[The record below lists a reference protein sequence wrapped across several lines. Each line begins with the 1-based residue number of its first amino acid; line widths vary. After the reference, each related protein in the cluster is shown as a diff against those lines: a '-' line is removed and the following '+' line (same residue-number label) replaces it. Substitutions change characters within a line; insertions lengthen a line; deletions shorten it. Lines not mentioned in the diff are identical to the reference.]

1 MAPVRT
7 PIRCAI
13 YTRQSI
19 ESNADLSSCQVQF
32 DLCSA
37 LIQSRRW
44 LGYELIEERFADEGY
59 SAATLDRPALHRL
72 LSVIRSGGIER
83 LVIYRLDRLSRNPR
97 HFTTLF
103 EELKD
108 HAVELDVLNAPETVA
123 VALDRFMLNV
133 LASFSEFE
141 RDLAASRIAE
151 SRAHLKAHGRRIA
164 GATPFGYFADR
175 HTKQLVVC
183 DEEAAAVARMFQWAD
198 AGVTPAVIASFANAL
213 RWITGAG
220 NPWTARQ
227 VLSILTNH
235 TYAGLVVHGFAFR
248 EGRHP
253 PLIDREIYHRV
264 QNLIA
269 ARRTGV
275 PGRHGGRTGI
285 TWIVRGLLIRG
296 GCGRPMSTHTVRT
309 GPVIRRYYRRR
320 STAGGRERCKSV
332 MVAAHEIETVVLTE
346 AGTCPDLT
354 SKEQA
359 TAVKDRVR
367 GIVYYAGTGKLRIE
381 MTKPPDGSAGD
392 EAEATDR
399 RAGTITRKSGPG
411 HR

>member
-1 MAPVRT
+1 VAPVRT

-19 ESNADLSSCQVQF
+19 ESNSDLSSCQVQF

-37 LIQSRRW
+37 FIQSRRL

-59 SAATLDRPALHRL
+59 SGATLDRPALHRL

-83 LVIYRLDRLSRNPR
+83 LVIYRLDRLSRNLR

-108 HAVELDVLNAPETVA
+108 HAVELDLLNAPETGA
-123 VALDRFMLNV
+123 VALDRFMMNV

-141 RDLAASRIAE
+141 RDLAATRIAE

-198 AGVTPAVIASFANAL
+198 AGVTPGVIASFANAL

-248 EGRHP
+248 EGCHP
-253 PLIDREIYHRV
+253 PLIDREVYHRV

-285 TWIVRGLLIRG
+285 TWIVRGLLICG

-309 GPVIRRYYRRR
+309 GPVIRRFYRCR
-320 STAGGRERCKSV
+320 STAGGREPCKGV
-332 MVAAHEIETVVLTE
+332 MVSAHEIESAVLSE
-346 AGTCPDLT
+346 IGTGPNLL
-354 SKEQA
+354 SKEQT
-359 TAVKDRVR
+359 TAVKERVR
-367 GIVYYAGTGKLRIE
+367 RIVYDAATGKVRIE
-381 MTKPPDGSAGD
+381 MIKPPDGSAGD
-392 EAEATDR
+392 EGEATDPH
-399 RAGTITRKSGPG
+399 AGTESRKSG
-411 HR
+411 HRRH

>member
-37 LIQSRRW
+37 FIQSRRS

-59 SAATLDRPALHRL
+59 SGATLDRPALHRL
-72 LSVIRSGGIER
+72 LS
-83 LVIYRLDRLSRNPR
+83 
-97 HFTTLF
+97 
-103 EELKD
+103 
-108 HAVELDVLNAPETVA
+108 HAVELDLLNAPETGA

-141 RDLAASRIAE
+141 RDLAATRIAE

-183 DEEAAAVARMFQWAD
+183 VEEAAAVARMFQWAD

-235 TYAGLVVHGFAFR
+235 TYAGLVVQGFAFR
-248 EGRHP
+248 
-253 PLIDREIYHRV
+253 
-264 QNLIA
+264 
-269 ARRTGV
+269 
-275 PGRHGGRTGI
+275 
-285 TWIVRGLLIRG
+285 
-296 GCGRPMSTHTVRT
+296 
-309 GPVIRRYYRRR
+309 
-320 STAGGRERCKSV
+320 
-332 MVAAHEIETVVLTE
+332 
-346 AGTCPDLT
+346 
-354 SKEQA
+354 
-359 TAVKDRVR
+359 
-367 GIVYYAGTGKLRIE
+367 
-381 MTKPPDGSAGD
+381 
-392 EAEATDR
+392 
-399 RAGTITRKSGPG
+399 
-411 HR
+411 

>member
-1 MAPVRT
+1 VAPVRT
-7 PIRCAI
+7 PIRCVI

-32 DLCSA
+32 DLCRA
-37 LIQSRRW
+37 FIRSRRT

-59 SAATLDRPALHRL
+59 SGATLDRPALHRL

-83 LVIYRLDRLSRNPR
+83 FVIYRLDRLSRNLR
-97 HFTTLF
+97 RFTTLF

-108 HAVELDVLNAPETVA
+108 HAVELDVLNAPETGA

-133 LASFSEFE
+133 LALFSEFE
-141 RDLAASRIAE
+141 RDLAATRIAE
-151 SRAHLKAHGRRIA
+151 SHAHLKAHGRRIA

-248 EGRHP
+248 DGCHQA
-253 PLIDREIYHRV
+253 LVDRELYHRV
-264 QNLIA
+264 QNLIIG
-269 ARRTGV
+269 RRTGV
-275 PGRHGGRTGI
+275 PGRRGGRATFQWVLRGI
-285 TWIVRGLLIRG
+285 LL
-296 GCGRPMSTHTVRT
+296 CGKCDRPMSTHTVRF
-309 GPVIRRYYRRR
+309 GPVVRCYYRCR
-320 STAGGRERCKSV
+320 STAGGREPCKGV
-332 MVAAHEIETVVLTE
+332 MISAGEVESAVLAEIGAAKGLT
-346 AGTCPDLT
+346 T
-354 SKEQA
+354 KEQA
-359 TAVKDRVR
+359 GVVKEAVRSV
-367 GIVYYAGTGKLRIE
+367 VYDADSRMLKINRIE
-381 MTKPPDGSAGD
+381 SLVNGGGAARGSD
-392 EAEATDR
+392 
-399 RAGTITRKSGPG
+399 
-411 HR
+411 